1 MPINYQN
8 GKIYKIVCNVTDEVY
23 IGSTCQPTVARRM
36 AKHVDN
42 YKEHKKG
49 KCGYTTSFR
58 IIERGDYNAYLI
70 ESFPCDSK
78 DELTKREGEV
88 IRQMKNE
95 CTVVNCVIPGR
106 TRAEY
111 RVDNADKIKEYREN
125 NPEKIK
131 AYRENNP
138 EKIKA
143 IEKKYRENNADK
155 IKAGKQKWREQN
167 ADKIKTDNHKWREQ
181 NADKIKEYRKT
192 KYTCECGSEICMKH
206 KSRHGRTTKHIKFIE
221 SKNEPAN

>member
-58 IIERGDYNAYLI
+58 IIEREDYNAYLI

-88 IRQMKNE
+88 IRQMKTE

-106 TRAEY
+106 TKAEY
-111 RVDNADKIKEYREN
+111 RNDNADKIKAG
-125 NPEKIK
+125 KQ
-131 AYRENNP
+131 
-138 EKIKA
+138 
-143 IEKKYRENNADK
+143 KYRENNADK
-155 IKAGKQKWREQN
+155 IKEYREQN
-167 ADKIKTDNHKWREQ
+167 ADKIKTGKQKYREDNT
-181 NADKIKEYRKT
+181 DKIKEYREI
-192 KYTCECGSEICMKH
+192 KYTCECGTTLCLVK
-206 KSRHGRTTKHIKFIE
+206 KSSHIKSKKHIKFIE

>member
-23 IGSTCQPTVARRM
+23 IGSTCQPTVARRL

-49 KCGYTTSFR
+49 KRGYTTSFR
-58 IIERGDYNAYLI
+58 IIERGDYTAYLV

-106 TRAEY
+106 TNAEY
-111 RVDNADKIKEYREN
+111 RVDNADKIK
-125 NPEKIK
+125 
-131 AYRENNP
+131 
-138 EKIKA
+138 
-143 IEKKYRENNADK
+143 AD
-155 IKAGKQKWREQN
+155 KQKWREDN
-167 ADKIKTDNHKWREQ
+167 VDKIKD
-181 NADKIKEYRKT
+181 YRKT
-192 KYTCECGSEICMKH
+192 KYTCECGSEICLKH
-206 KSRHGRTTKHIKFIE
+206 KSRHERTTKHIKFIE
-221 SKNEPAN
+221 PKNEPAN

>member
-23 IGSTCQPTVARRM
+23 IGSTCQPTVARRL

-49 KCGYTTSFR
+49 KRGYTTSFR
-58 IIERGDYNAYLI
+58 IIERGDYTAYLV

-78 DELTKREGEV
+78 DELTKREGDV
-88 IRQMKNE
+88 IRQMKAE

-106 TRAEY
+106 TNAEY
-111 RVDNADKIKEYREN
+111 RTDNAD
-125 NPEKIK
+125 
-131 AYRENNP
+131 
-138 EKIKA
+138 KIKA
-143 IEKKYRENNADK
+143 IEKKYRENNTDK
-155 IKAGKQKWREQN
+155 IKARKQKYREQN
-167 ADKIKTDNHKWREQ
+167 V
-181 NADKIKEYRKT
+181 DKIKEYREI
-192 KYTCECGSEICMKH
+192 KYTCECGTTLCLVK
-206 KSRHGRTTKHIKFIE
+206 KSRHIRTKKHIMLIE